1 MSRVQ
6 TVLALPRLLFNILA
20 ALKMQRSFLQENIL
34 PLVDEAIDSND
45 RSVDEQDRKKIK
57 DYYGLAVP
65 AILGEA
71 FCALRGIKMS
81 QRERMAS
88 TCQGAMTGLF
98 DDFFDKQN
106 LPEAALKAL
115 LDAQHGNGNSS
126 NEKLFLHFYNTA
138 LANSVDPAT
147 MKQRLWQVYEA
158 QVESKKQVGNLLTQ
172 SEIKDITIRKG
183 AYSLLFYR
191 AAFDHAL
198 STEEEAMLYQAGAL
212 MQLCN
217 DIFDVYKDHQQQIAT
232 LVTTA
237 GNISTV
243 RSLFLSM
250 LEESKTLALKS
261 GHPKAAVQQCWRRL
275 SIAVFSRSLVCL
287 DQLES
292 KEKLSGGKF
301 IPAAY
306 HRKDL
311 ICDMELAV
319 NKWRAVKYYVRYA
332 SL

>member
-6 TVLALPRLLFNILA
+6 TALALPRLLFNILA
-20 ALKMQRSFLQENIL
+20 ALKVQRSFLQENIL
-34 PLVDEAIDSND
+34 PLVQEAIASGD
-45 RSVDEQDRKKIK
+45 RSVDEADRKKIK

-71 FCALRGIKMS
+71 FCALRGTNMS
-81 QRERMAS
+81 RRERMAS

-98 DDFFDKQN
+98 DDFFDEQD
-106 LPEAALKAL
+106 LPEAALEAL
-115 LDAQHGNGNSS
+115 LEGQHAKEDSS

-138 LANSVDPAT
+138 LGNCIDPGS
-147 MKQRLWQVYEA
+147 MKRRLWQVYEA
-158 QVESKKQVGNLLTQ
+158 QVESKKQAGNNHL
-172 SEIKDITIRKG
+172 SKNEIQDITIRKG

-198 STEEEAMLYQAGAL
+198 SPAEEAMLYQVGAL

-217 DIFDVYKDHQQQIAT
+217 DVFDVYKDQQQGIAT

-237 GNISTV
+237 GNIGTV

-250 LEESKTLALKS
+250 LEEAKTLALKS
-261 GHPKAAVQQCWRRL
+261 GYPEAAVQQYWRRL

-287 DQLES
+287 DQLEAR
-292 KEKLSGGKF
+292 EKLSGGTF
-301 IPAAY
+301 TPADY

-332 SL
+332 F

>member
-1 MSRVQ
+1 MSRIQ
-6 TVLALPRLLFNILA
+6 TALALPGLLFSTLD
-20 ALKMQRSFLQENIL
+20 ALKLQRHFLQENIL
-34 PLVDEAIDSND
+34 PLADEAIASGDHSL
-45 RSVDEQDRKKIK
+45 DEQDRKKIK

-71 FCALRGIKMS
+71 FCALRGRNMS
-81 QRERMAS
+81 QRERLAS

-98 DDFFDKQN
+98 DDFFDRQN
-106 LPEAALKAL
+106 LPGEELKTL
-115 LDAQHGNGNSS
+115 LETQSGGYGNS

-138 LANSVDPAT
+138 LSNCSDAAA
-147 MKQRLWQVYEA
+147 MKKRLWQVYEA
-158 QVESKKQVGNLLTQ
+158 QVESKKQAGTLLTE

-191 AAFDHAL
+191 AGFDHVL
-198 STEEEAMLYQAGAL
+198 SSAEEALLYQVGAL

-217 DIFDVYKDHQQQIAT
+217 DIFDVYKDRQQNIAT

-237 GNISTV
+237 ENISTV

-250 LEESKTLALKS
+250 HEEAKVLAFKS
-261 GHPKAAVQQCWRRL
+261 GYTKTAVQQCWRRL
-275 SIAVFSRSLVCL
+275 SIGVFSRSLVCL

-301 IPAAY
+301 TPAAY
-306 HRKDL
+306 NRKDL

-319 NKWRAVKYYVRYA
+319 NKWRAVRYYIRYA

>member
-6 TVLALPRLLFNILA
+6 TALALPRLLFNILA
-20 ALKMQRSFLQENIL
+20 ALKVQRSFLQENIL
-34 PLVDEAIDSND
+34 PLVQEAIASGD
-45 RSVDEQDRKKIK
+45 RSVDEADRKKIK

-65 AILGEA
+65 AILGET
-71 FCALRGIKMS
+71 FCALRGTNMS
-81 QRERMAS
+81 GRERMSS

-98 DDFFDKQN
+98 DDFFDKQD

-115 LDAQHGNGNSS
+115 LEGQQANGDSS

-138 LANSVDPAT
+138 LSNCSDPAT
-147 MKQRLWQVYEA
+147 MKKRLWQVYEA
-158 QVESKKQVGNLLTQ
+158 QVESKKQAGTFLTE
-172 SEIKDITIRKG
+172 SEIKDITIIKG

-198 STEEEAMLYQAGAL
+198 SPAEEAMLYQVGAL

-217 DIFDVYKDHQQQIAT
+217 DIFDVYKDQQQGIAT

-237 GNISTV
+237 GNIGTV

-250 LEESKTLALKS
+250 LKEAKILALKS
-261 GHPKAAVQQCWRRL
+261 GYPKAAVQQCWRRL

-287 DQLES
+287 DQLEAR
-292 KEKLSGGKF
+292 EKLSGGKF
-301 IPAAY
+301 TPADY

-319 NKWRAVKYYVRYA
+319 NKWRAVRYYVRYA
-332 SL
+332 F